1 MKRSVPIV
9 GGRVAVLLSST
20 PVPMD
25 IVQGPLLWAIYLT
38 LAVLGLSIAGA
49 LLRVLWGPELPDR
62 VVALDLVAYLA
73 MGFLSA
79 YAVLA
84 GEDTFIDVALVLG
97 LLAFLGTLAVA
108 RYVERVHS
116 GEALVDS

>member
-1 MKRSVPIV
+1 MEVV
-9 GGRVAVLLSST
+9 E
-20 PVPMD
+20 
-25 IVQGPLLWAIYLT
+25 GPLLWAIYLT
-38 LAVLGLSIAGA
+38 LAVIGLSIAGA
-49 LLRVLWGPELPDR
+49 LLRVLWGPNLADR

-97 LLAFLGTLAVA
+97 LLVFLGTVAVA
-108 RYVERVHS
+108 RYIERVRS